1 MYLGRRVAQSPV
13 LKQIGKKAAYRKVA
27 SYPRSWKRRLLSP
40 PSYSNGRSN
49 SIGLETKVGLS
60 VLSFHWFQL
69 SSSSILHLDSQ
80 AKCDGLVAGSRRD
93 LLHTQFNL

>member
-13 LKQIGKKAAYRKVA
+13 LKQIGRKASYRKVA

-40 PSYSNGRSN
+40 PSYSNGRS
-49 SIGLETKVGLS
+49 SCSGLETRVGSS

-69 SSSSILHLDSQ
+69 SSSTPATTSSIILNYQYYHSIGSNWTASQ
-80 AKCDGLVAGSRRD
+80 
-93 LLHTQFNL
+93 